1 MRALVSSAIL
11 TCVFSFVFACSAKTA
26 KPSSDTTNTQSS
38 EIQAAKIGD
47 SCTFRSNNDVE
58 PYPNC
63 ILRDSRGK
71 RFIAP
76 DYVKKLEFDSHG
88 LAVVFDNDHANHG
101 WTYVDQRG
109 CVLVQ
114 GVPISDN
121 WADEFSNGLVRTV
134 INEKYGFANRQGRIV
149 VLPKYDWASP
159 FKHGYA
165 AVCIGCR
172 EACAHQSNGA
182 ADSLVDCEHRI
193 VTGGDW
199 FKINKAGRV
208 VARIPQ

>member
-1 MRALVSSAIL
+1 
-11 TCVFSFVFACSAKTA
+11 
-26 KPSSDTTNTQSS
+26 
-38 EIQAAKIGD
+38 
-47 SCTFRSNNDVE
+47 VE
-58 PYPNC
+58 LYPNC

-71 RFIAP
+71 HLIAP
-76 DYVKKLEFDSHG
+76 DYVKKLAFDSHG
-88 LAVVFDNDHANHG
+88 LAVVFDNDDHASHG
-101 WTYVDQRG
+101 WTYVDRKG
-109 CVLVQ
+109 RVLVQ

-134 INEKYGFANRQGRIV
+134 INEKYGFANRQGKIV
-149 VLPKYDWASP
+149 VGPKYDWASR

-172 EACAHQSNGA
+172 EACVHPSNVA
-182 ADSLVDCEHRI
+182 ADSPVDCEHRI